1 LLSQDEKTWEFWMSM
16 YMGLDSSTQ
25 SLSAMIIN
33 SASGAVVVDESVNF
47 GADLPEF
54 GSPNG
59 FLPHENELVK
69 HSDPLMWVAAL
80 ELLFTRL
87 HDAGAPLS
95 EVRAISGS
103 GQQHGSV
110 YLNAEFA
117 KAMWHT
123 GASLVD
129 QLRPCL
135 SRSSSPIWMD
145 SSTGAQ
151 CAEIATA
158 VGGNDY
164 LQSTT
169 GSPAIERFTGPQI
182 RRFYA
187 NDPEGYGA
195 TQRIHLVSSF
205 MASVLANADVP
216 IDRGDGAGMNLMS
229 LQAVDW
235 DAKCLEATA
244 PGLADKLP
252 PVASSSTKVGE
263 IAAMFCERYGFS
275 PGTAIVTW
283 SGDNPCSLV
292 GMGASA
298 PGTAVISLGTSDTY
312 FAAMSV
318 ARTDP
323 RGYGHVFGNPAGGF
337 MSLICFK
344 NGSLAREAVAN
355 AHGMDWPAFSDA
367 ILTQTE
373 PGNGGNIMLPYF
385 ESEITPLIS
394 KSSLLREGSAN
405 FLADRDPAA
414 AARAVVEAQAVSMK
428 LHADWIAEA
437 TTSIRVTGGGANS
450 PGIRQV
456 LADVFG
462 ARIERLSIGN
472 SAALGAALQAATAMG
487 ESMGGLVANFAAVDA
502 NSATDP
508 NPAAAPIYAEFATR
522 LQALISRC
530 E

>member
-1 LLSQDEKTWEFWMSM
+1 MSV

-25 SLSAMIIN
+25 SLSAMIID
-33 SASGAVVVDESVNF
+33 SATGAVLVDESVTF
-47 GADLPEF
+47 GIDLPEF

-59 FLPHENELVK
+59 FLPQENELVK
-69 HSDPLMWVAAL
+69 HSDPLMWIAAL
-80 ELLFTRL
+80 ELLLGRL
-87 HDAGAPLS
+87 RDAGAPLS

-110 YLNAEFA
+110 YLNAQFA
-117 KAMWHT
+117 TAAWHT

-129 QLRPCL
+129 QVRPCL
-135 SRSSSPIWMD
+135 SRATAPIWMD
-145 SSTGAQ
+145 SSTGPQ
-151 CAEIATA
+151 CAEIADS

-164 LQSTT
+164 LRATT

-182 RRFYA
+182 RCFYT

-229 LQAVDW
+229 LAAVDW
-235 DAKCLEATA
+235 DPKCLDATA
-244 PGLADKLP
+244 PDLADKLP
-252 PVASSSTKVGE
+252 PIGANSSKVGE
-263 IAAMFCERYGFS
+263 LATMFCERYGFTA
-275 PGTAIVTW
+275 GTAIVTW

-312 FAAMSV
+312 FAAMSA

-344 NGSLAREAVAN
+344 NGSLAREAVADT
-355 AHGMDWPAFSDA
+355 HGMDWGAFSDA
-367 ILTQTE
+367 ILKQTE
-373 PGNGGNIMLPYF
+373 PGNGGNIMLPYY
-385 ESEITPLIS
+385 EPEITPLVL
-394 KSSLLREGSAN
+394 KPSLLREGSDD
-405 FLADRDPAA
+405 FLADRYPAA

-437 TTSIRVTGGGANS
+437 TTRIRVTGGGANS

-462 ARIERLSIGN
+462 ARIERLVIGN
-472 SAALGAALQAATAMG
+472 SAALGAALQAAAAMG
-487 ESMGGLVANFAAVDA
+487 ESMDDLVANFAAVDA
-502 NSATDP
+502 DSATDP
-508 NPAAAPIYAEFATR
+508 NPAAAPIYAKFATR
-522 LQALISRC
+522 LRALISRC
-530 E
+530 R

>member
-1 LLSQDEKTWEFWMSM
+1 MSL

-25 SLSAMIIN
+25 SLSAMIID
-33 SASGAVVVDESVNF
+33 SASGAVIVDESVNF
-47 GADLPEF
+47 GIDLPEY

-59 FLPHENELVK
+59 FLPHDNELVK
-69 HSDPLMWVAAL
+69 HSDPLMWVAGL

-87 HDAGAPLS
+87 RDAGAPLA

-117 KAMWHT
+117 NTSWHID
-123 GASLVD
+123 ASLVD
-129 QLRPCL
+129 QVRPCL
-135 SRSSSPIWMD
+135 SRASSPIWMD
-145 SSTGAQ
+145 SSTAEQ
-151 CAEIATA
+151 CAEIANA

-164 LQSTT
+164 LQKTT

-182 RRFYA
+182 RRFYSS
-187 NDPEGYGA
+187 DPEGYAA
-195 TQRIHLVSSF
+195 TARIHLVSSF
-205 MASVLANADVP
+205 MPSVLANADVP

-229 LQAVDW
+229 LTAVDW
-235 DAKCLEATA
+235 DPACLEATA

-252 PVASSSTKVGE
+252 PVASSSSKVGE
-263 IAAMFCERYGFS
+263 LAPMFCERYGFS
-275 PGTAIVTW
+275 AGTAIVTW

-312 FAAMSV
+312 FAAMSA

-323 RGYGHVFGNPAGGF
+323 RGYGHVFGSPAGGF

-355 AHGMDWPAFSDA
+355 AHGMDWAAFSEA
-367 ILTQTE
+367 ILNQTE

-385 ESEITPLIS
+385 EPECTPLVLNP
-394 KSSLLREGSAN
+394 SLLREGSED
-405 FLADRDPAA
+405 FVADRDPAA

-462 ARIERLSIGN
+462 ARIERLSIAN
-472 SAALGAALQAATAMG
+472 SAALGAALQAATGMG
-487 ESMGGLVANFAAVDA
+487 ESMDALVANFAAVDA
-502 NSATDP
+502 DSATDP
-508 NPAAAPIYAEFATR
+508 NPAATPIYAEFANR
-522 LQALISRC
+522 LQALIDRC
-530 E
+530 G